1 VVGETQ
7 LREAPPHLARCFARE
22 GDGKHVLCSG
32 GAGQHAVCNAMR
44 EHPGFARSRSGMHNR
59 CRWRTEHCLS
69 LALVEAL
76 KQMVGIH
83 GPTLG
88 AACSRPHITMTNVPY
103 SPKSLNEG
111 ERIILDLHPHWW
123 DFVPPTA
130 LGVAGVVF
138 GFMSSSIATDRS
150 NDFVKLVEWVAVR
163 ASWLL
168 VVVCVAWL
176 VKSLLQWSR
185 THFVVTNH
193 RVIYREG
200 VIART
205 GVEIPIRRVNNV
217 NFHQSVFERL
227 VGAGDLLI
235 ESGGEDGQSR
245 FSNIRDPEQVQNLI
259 QRTLLEYERGTE

>member
-1 VVGETQ
+1 LPLTVIEPFEEVI
-7 LREAPPHLARCFARE
+7 
-22 GDGKHVLCSG
+22 
-32 GAGQHAVCNAMR
+32 
-44 EHPGFARSRSGMHNR
+44 
-59 CRWRTEHCLS
+59 
-69 LALVEAL
+69 
-76 KQMVGIH
+76 GIH
-83 GPTLG
+83 GLTLG
-88 AACSRPHITMTNVPY
+88 GGCSGLHITMTLVAY

-123 DFVPPTA
+123 EFVPPA
-130 LGVAGVVF
+130 AIGVAGVVF
-138 GFMSSSIATDRS
+138 GFMSSEIAVVDS
-150 NDFVKLVEWVAVR
+150 NDFMKVLEWVAVR

-176 VKSLLQWSR
+176 VKSLLQWSQ

-200 VIART
+200 LIART
-205 GVEIPIRRVNNV
+205 GVEIPIHRVNNV

-245 FSNIRDPEQVQNLI
+245 FANIRDPEQVQNII
-259 QRTLLEYERGTE
+259 QRTLMEDERGTE